1 MPLAR
6 PLINVYSHTD
16 GKVVSQTKLPV
27 VMLSPI
33 RPDIVHFVHTNMAK
47 NKRQPYAV
55 SSRAGHQT
63 SAVSWGTGRAVARIP
78 RVAGGGTSRSGQ
90 GAFGNMCRKGRM
102 FAPTKI
108 WRKWHRKINVNQKRY
123 AVASAL
129 AATAVTAL
137 VMARGH
143 RISKLNEIP
152 LVIDDKVNSIKKTKE
167 AYTLL
172 DAVGASQDVDK
183 VKRTKVVRAGK
194 GKMRNRR
201 FVLRKGPLV
210 VYDETDGIDQAF
222 RNLPGVELTRV
233 ESLSVLNL
241 APGGHLGRFCI
252 WTQGAFDKLDLLFG
266 TGKQALLKKGYTL
279 PKPMMTNADLH
290 RIINSD
296 EVQSRLRAKKSQSKR
311 LRMKRNPLKNKVFMA
326 KLNPFANTQRSRA
339 VKALTE
345 NKEKRVAR
353 RQALRQNNLVGET
366 RPAAELKLRSQR
378 KAASRKFY
386 ETNNVD
392 GKIAF

>member
-63 SAVSWGTGRAVARIP
+63 SAISWGTGRAVARIP

-90 GAFGNMCRKGRM
+90 GAYGNMCRKGRM
-102 FAPTKI
+102 FAPTKV
-108 WRKWHRKINVNQKRY
+108 WRKWHKKINVNQKRY

-129 AATAVTAL
+129 AASAVTAL

-167 AYTLL
+167 AIKLL
-172 DAVGASQDVDK
+172 EAVGASADIEK
-183 VKRTKVVRAGK
+183 AKRSKTLRAGK

-201 FVLRKGPLV
+201 YVLRKGPLV
-210 VYDETDGIDQAF
+210 IYDETEGIDRAF
-222 RNLPGVELTRV
+222 RNIPGVELARV
-233 ESLSVLNL
+233 DSLSVLNL

-252 WTQGAFDKLDLLFG
+252 WTQGAFNKLDKLFG
-266 TGKQALLKKGYTL
+266 TGKQAALKKGYTL
-279 PKPMMTNADLH
+279 PKPIMTNADLH

-296 EVQSRLRAKKSQSKR
+296 EVQSRLRAKKSASKR
-311 LRMKRNPLKNKVFMA
+311 LRLKRNPLKNKAFMA
-326 KLNPFANTQRSRA
+326 KLNPFANVQRARA

-345 NKEKRVAR
+345 NKEKRE
-353 RQALRQNNLVGET
+353 ALRKALRENKVGAT
-366 RPAAELKLRSQR
+366 RPEAERKIRSSR

-386 ETNNVD
+386 QVMNEE
-392 GKIAF
+392 GKITF

>member
-63 SAVSWGTGRAVARIP
+63 SAISWGTGRAVARIP

-102 FAPTKI
+102 FAPTKV

-129 AATAVTAL
+129 AASAVTAL

-152 LVIDDKVNSIKKTKE
+152 LVLDDKVNSIKKTKE
-167 AYTLL
+167 ALKCL
-172 DAVGASQDVDK
+172 ESIGASSDVDK
-183 VKRTKVVRAGK
+183 VKITKNIRAGK

-201 FVLRKGPLV
+201 YVLRKGPLV
-210 VYDETDGIDQAF
+210 VYDESDGLDKAF
-222 RNLPGVELTRV
+222 RNVPGVELARV
-233 ESLSVLNL
+233 DSLSVLNL

-252 WTQGAFDKLDLLFG
+252 WTQSAFNKLDKLFG
-266 TGKQALLKKGYTL
+266 TGKQAQLKKGYTL
-279 PKPMMTNADLH
+279 PKPIMTNADLH

-296 EVQSRLRAKKSQSKR
+296 EVQSRLRAKRSASAR
-311 LRMKRNPLKNKVFMA
+311 LRLKRNPLKNKAFMS
-326 KLNPFANTQRSRA
+326 KLNPFANTQRARA
-339 VKALTE
+339 VKTIND
-345 NKEKRVAR
+345 NKEKRLAR
-353 RQALRQNNLVGET
+353 REALRGKEVGPT
-366 RPAAELKLRSQR
+366 RPEAERKLRSAR

-386 ETNNVD
+386 QVMNEE
-392 GKIAF
+392 GKIQF

>member
-6 PLINVYSHTD
+6 PLVNVYSHTD
-16 GKVVSQTKLPV
+16 GNVVSQTKLPV
-27 VMLSPI
+27 VMLAPI

-63 SAVSWGTGRAVARIP
+63 SAISWGTGRAVARIP

-102 FAPTKI
+102 FAPTKT

-143 RISKLNEIP
+143 KISKLEEVP
-152 LVIDDKVNSIKKTKE
+152 LVFDDKINSIKKTKE
-167 AYTLL
+167 AIK
-172 DAVGASQDVDK
+172 AMESVGAYPDVEK
-183 VKRTKVVRAGK
+183 VKRTKKLRAGK

-210 VYDETDGIDQAF
+210 IYDESDGIDKAF
-222 RNLPGVELTRV
+222 RNLPGVELAKV
-233 ESLSVLNL
+233 DNLSVLNL
-241 APGGHLGRFCI
+241 APGGHLGRFCV
-252 WTQGAFDKLDLLFG
+252 WTQSAFNKLDKLFG
-266 TGKQALLKKGYTL
+266 TGKQAMLKKGYSL
-279 PKPMMTNADLH
+279 PKPIMTNADLH

-296 EVQSRLRAKKSQSKR
+296 EVQSRLRPKKSQSKR
-311 LRMKRNPLKNKVFMA
+311 LRLKRNALKNKVYMS
-326 KLNPFANTQRSRA
+326 KLNPFANVQRSRA

-345 NKEKRVAR
+345 NREKRLAR
-353 RQALRQNNLVGET
+353 RTALRENKVGPT
-366 RPAAELKLRSQR
+366 RPEAERKERSLR
-378 KAASRKFY
+378 KAASKKFY
-386 ETNNVD
+386 EVMNKEGSVS
-392 GKIAF
+392 F

>member
-6 PLINVYSHTD
+6 PLVNVYSHVD
-16 GKVVSQTKLPV
+16 GNVVSQTKLPV
-27 VMLSPI
+27 VMLAPI

-63 SAVSWGTGRAVARIP
+63 SAISWGTGRAVARIP

-102 FAPTKI
+102 FAPTKV

-129 AATAVTAL
+129 AASAVTAL

-143 RISKLNEIP
+143 KISKLEEVP
-152 LVIDDKVNSIKKTKE
+152 LVFDDKINSIKKTKE
-167 AYTLL
+167 AIKALES
-172 DAVGASQDVDK
+172 VGAFPDVEK
-183 VKRTKVVRAGK
+183 VKRTKKLRAGK

-201 FVLRKGPLV
+201 YVLRKGPLV
-210 VYDETDGIDQAF
+210 IYDESDGIEKAF
-222 RNLPGVELTRV
+222 RNLPGVDLARV
-233 ESLSVLNL
+233 DSLSVLNL

-252 WTQGAFDKLDLLFG
+252 WTQSAFNKLDKLFG
-266 TGKQALLKKGYTL
+266 TGKQAMLKKGYTL
-279 PKPMMTNADLH
+279 PRPIMTNADLH

-296 EVQSRLRAKKSQSKR
+296 EVQSRLRAKKAPSKR
-311 LRMKRNPLKNKVFMA
+311 LRLKRNALKNKVFMS
-326 KLNPFANTQRSRA
+326 KLNPFVNVQRCRA
-339 VKALTE
+339 VKTLTE
-345 NKEKRVAR
+345 NREKRLAR
-353 RQALRQNNLVGET
+353 RKALRENKVGPT
-366 RPAAELKLRSQR
+366 RPEAERKERSAR

-386 ETNNVD
+386 EVMSKE
-392 GKIAF
+392 GSVHF

>member
-1 MPLAR
+1 MPIAR

-16 GKVVSQTKLPV
+16 GKVVNQTKLPA

-33 RPDIVHFVHTNMAK
+33 RPDIVQFVHTNMAK

-102 FAPTKI
+102 FGPTKI
-108 WRKWHRKINVNQKRY
+108 WRKWHRKINTNQKRY

-129 AATAVTAL
+129 AASSVTAL

-152 LVIDDKVNSIKKTKE
+152 LVIDDKVKTIKKTKE
-167 AYTLL
+167 AYAVL
-172 DAVGASQDVDK
+172 DVIGASPDVDK
-183 VKRTKVVRAGK
+183 VKRTKKVRAGK

-201 FVLRKGPLV
+201 YVLRKGPLII
-210 VYDETDGIDQAF
+210 YDRTGTVNKAF
-222 RNLPGVELTRV
+222 RNLPGVELV
-233 ESLSVLNL
+233 KVDNLSVLNL
-241 APGGHLGRFCI
+241 APGGHLGRLCI
-252 WTQGAFDKLDLLFG
+252 WTRGAFEKLDKLFG
-266 TGKQALLKKGYTL
+266 TGKKATMRSNYIL
-279 PKPMMTNADLH
+279 PKPIMTNADLN

-296 EVQSRLRAKKSQSKR
+296 EIQSRLRPKKSESKR
-311 LRMKRNPLKNKVFMA
+311 LPMKKNPLTNKSFMN
-326 KLNPFANTQRSRA
+326 KLNPYAKVHRKR
-339 VKALTE
+339 VLGALKE
-345 NKEKRVAR
+345 LKEKRAAKHNENRGKKNEPVKKSSEER
-353 RQALRQNNLVGET
+353 ALRS
-366 RPAAELKLRSQR
+366 KR
-378 KAASRKFY
+378 KAASRAFY
-386 ETNNVD
+386 EKMNEE
-392 GKIAF
+392 GKISF

>member
-6 PLINVYSHTD
+6 PLVNVYSHTD
-16 GKVVSQTKLPV
+16 GNVVSQTKLPV
-27 VMLSPI
+27 VMLAPI

-63 SAVSWGTGRAVARIP
+63 SAISWGTGRAVARIP

-102 FAPTKI
+102 FAPTKT
-108 WRKWHRKINVNQKRY
+108 WRKWYRKINVNQKRY

-143 RISKLNEIP
+143 KISKLEEVP
-152 LVIDDKVNSIKKTKE
+152 LVFDDKINSIKKTKE
-167 AYTLL
+167 AIK
-172 DAVGASQDVDK
+172 AMESVGAYPDVEK
-183 VKRTKVVRAGK
+183 VKRTKKLRAGK

-210 VYDETDGIDQAF
+210 IYDESDGIDKAF
-222 RNLPGVELTRV
+222 RNLPGVELAKV
-233 ESLSVLNL
+233 DNLSVLNL
-241 APGGHLGRFCI
+241 APGGHLGRFCV
-252 WTQGAFDKLDLLFG
+252 WTQSAFNKLDKLFG
-266 TGKQALLKKGYTL
+266 TGKQAMLKKGYSL
-279 PKPMMTNADLH
+279 PKPIMTNADLH

-296 EVQSRLRAKKSQSKR
+296 EVQSRLRPKKSQSKR
-311 LRMKRNPLKNKVFMA
+311 LRLKRNALKNKVYMS
-326 KLNPFANTQRSRA
+326 KLNPFANVQRSRA

-345 NKEKRVAR
+345 NREKRLAR
-353 RQALRQNNLVGET
+353 RTALRENKVGPT
-366 RPAAELKLRSQR
+366 RPEAERKERSLR
-378 KAASRKFY
+378 KAASKKFY
-386 ETNNVD
+386 EVMNKEGSVS
-392 GKIAF
+392 F

>member
-6 PLINVYSHTD
+6 PLVNVYSHTD
-16 GKVVSQTKLPV
+16 GNVVSQTKLPV
-27 VMLSPI
+27 VMLAPI

-63 SAVSWGTGRAVARIP
+63 SAISWGTGRAVARIP

-102 FAPTKI
+102 FAPTKV

-129 AATAVTAL
+129 AASAVTAL

-143 RISKLNEIP
+143 KISKLNEVP
-152 LVIDDKVNSIKKTKE
+152 LVFDDKINSIKKTKE
-167 AYTLL
+167 AIKALES
-172 DAVGASQDVDK
+172 VGAYTDVEK
-183 VKRTKVVRAGK
+183 VKRTKKLRAGK

-201 FVLRKGPLV
+201 YVLRKGPLV
-210 VYDETDGIDQAF
+210 IYDESDGIDKAF
-222 RNLPGVELTRV
+222 RNLPGIDLARV
-233 ESLSVLNL
+233 DSLSVLNL

-252 WTQGAFDKLDLLFG
+252 WTQSAFNKLDKLFG
-266 TGKQALLKKGYTL
+266 TGKQAMLKKGYTL
-279 PKPMMTNADLH
+279 PKPIMTNADLH

-296 EVQSRLRAKKSQSKR
+296 EVQSRLRPKKAPSKR
-311 LRMKRNPLKNKVFMA
+311 LRLKRNALKNKVYMS
-326 KLNPFANTQRSRA
+326 KLNPFANVQRSRA

-345 NKEKRVAR
+345 NREKRLAR
-353 RQALRQNNLVGET
+353 RKALRENKVGPT
-366 RPAAELKLRSQR
+366 RPEAERKERSAR

-386 ETNNVD
+386 ENMNKEGSVQ
-392 GKIAF
+392 F

>member
-6 PLINVYSHTD
+6 PLVNVYSHTD
-16 GKVVSQTKLPV
+16 GNVLSQTKLPA
-27 VMLSPI
+27 VMLAPI

-63 SAVSWGTGRAVARIP
+63 SAISWGTGRAVARIP

-102 FAPTKI
+102 FAPTKT

-143 RISKLNEIP
+143 KISKLEEVP
-152 LVIDDKVNSIKKTKE
+152 LVFDDKINSIKKTKE
-167 AYTLL
+167 AIK
-172 DAVGASQDVDK
+172 AMESVGAYPDVEK
-183 VKRTKVVRAGK
+183 VKRTKKLRAGK

-210 VYDETDGIDQAF
+210 IYDESDGIDKAF
-222 RNLPGVELTRV
+222 RNLPGVELAKV
-233 ESLSVLNL
+233 DNLSVLNL
-241 APGGHLGRFCI
+241 APGGHLGRFCV
-252 WTQGAFDKLDLLFG
+252 WTQSAFNKLDKLFG
-266 TGKQALLKKGYTL
+266 TGKQAMLKKGYSL
-279 PKPMMTNADLH
+279 PKPIMTNADLH

-296 EVQSRLRAKKSQSKR
+296 EVQSRLRPKKSQSKR
-311 LRMKRNPLKNKVFMA
+311 LRLKRNALKNKVYMS
-326 KLNPFANTQRSRA
+326 KLNPFANVQRSRA

-345 NKEKRVAR
+345 NREKRLAR
-353 RQALRQNNLVGET
+353 RTALRENKVGPT
-366 RPAAELKLRSQR
+366 RPEAERKERSLR
-378 KAASRKFY
+378 KAASKKFY
-386 ETNNVD
+386 EVMNKEGSVS
-392 GKIAF
+392 F

>member
-6 PLINVYSHTD
+6 PLVNVYSHTD
-16 GKVVSQTKLPV
+16 GNVVSQTKLPV
-27 VMLSPI
+27 VMLAPI

-63 SAVSWGTGRAVARIP
+63 SAISWGTGRAVARIS

-102 FAPTKI
+102 FAPTKT

-143 RISKLNEIP
+143 KISKLEEVP
-152 LVIDDKVNSIKKTKE
+152 LVFDDKINSIKKTKE
-167 AYTLL
+167 AIK
-172 DAVGASQDVDK
+172 AFESVGAFTDVEK
-183 VKRTKVVRAGK
+183 VKRTKKLRAGK

-210 VYDETDGIDQAF
+210 IYDESDGIDKAF
-222 RNLPGVELTRV
+222 RNLPGVELAKV
-233 ESLSVLNL
+233 DNLSVLNL
-241 APGGHLGRFCI
+241 APGGHLGRFCV
-252 WTQGAFDKLDLLFG
+252 WTQSAFNKLDKLFG
-266 TGKQALLKKGYTL
+266 TGKQAMLKKGYTL
-279 PKPMMTNADLH
+279 PRPLMTNADLH

-296 EVQSRLRAKKSQSKR
+296 EVQSRLRAKKSPSKR
-311 LRMKRNPLKNKVFMA
+311 LRLKRNPLKNKVFMS
-326 KLNPFANTQRSRA
+326 KLNPFASVQRSRA
-339 VKALTE
+339 VKSLTE
-345 NKEKRVAR
+345 NKEKRLAR
-353 RQALRQNNLVGET
+353 RKALRENKVGPT
-366 RPAAELKLRSQR
+366 RPEAERKERSER
-378 KAASRKFY
+378 RAASKKFF
-386 ETNNVD
+386 EVMSKE
-392 GKIAF
+392 GSVSF

>member
-6 PLINVYSHTD
+6 PLVNVYSHTD
-16 GKVVSQTKLPV
+16 GNVLSQTKLPA
-27 VMLSPI
+27 VMLAPI

-63 SAVSWGTGRAVARIP
+63 SAISWGPGRAVARIP

-102 FAPTKI
+102 FAPTKT

-143 RISKLNEIP
+143 KISKLEEVP
-152 LVIDDKVNSIKKTKE
+152 LVFDDKINSIKKTKE
-167 AYTLL
+167 AIK
-172 DAVGASQDVDK
+172 AMESVGAYPDVEK
-183 VKRTKVVRAGK
+183 VKRTKKLRAGK

-210 VYDETDGIDQAF
+210 IYDESDGIDKAF
-222 RNLPGVELTRV
+222 RNLPGVELAKV
-233 ESLSVLNL
+233 DNLSVLNL
-241 APGGHLGRFCI
+241 APGGHLGRFCV
-252 WTQGAFDKLDLLFG
+252 WTQSAFNKLDKLFG
-266 TGKQALLKKGYTL
+266 TGKQAMLKKGYSL
-279 PKPMMTNADLH
+279 PKPIMTNADLH

-296 EVQSRLRAKKSQSKR
+296 EVQSRLRPKKSQSKR
-311 LRMKRNPLKNKVFMA
+311 LRLKRNALKNKVYMS
-326 KLNPFANTQRSRA
+326 KLNPFANVQRSRA

-345 NKEKRVAR
+345 NREKRLAR
-353 RQALRQNNLVGET
+353 RTALRENKVGPT
-366 RPAAELKLRSQR
+366 RPEAERKERSLR
-378 KAASRKFY
+378 KAASKKFY
-386 ETNNVD
+386 EVMNKEGSVS
-392 GKIAF
+392 F